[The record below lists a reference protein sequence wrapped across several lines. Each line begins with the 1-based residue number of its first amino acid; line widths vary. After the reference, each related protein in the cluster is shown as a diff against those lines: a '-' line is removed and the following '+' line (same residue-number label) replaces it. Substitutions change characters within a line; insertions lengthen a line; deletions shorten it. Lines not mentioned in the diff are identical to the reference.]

1 MQKNSVNNMEMDNI
15 IFNNLVFNK
24 VVPQKMYYLIVKI
37 TVKFEKKK
45 EFILLL
51 LRQLSIILS

>member
-15 IFNNLVFNK
+15 IFNNLK